1 MKIKKIL
8 MIIGIISIILIN
20 RTIEVYAW
28 VSKGTY
34 EACNIINMCISD
46 FLKFM
51 VFIIA
56 ISFVIL
62 TIKYIKNSK
71 TEQNQKA
78 KKILKWLIIT
88 IIQIAILL
96 IGAVGAIEIG
106 METYWT
112 TGERYQINYIDGY
125 ISNAIRMGAFFFII
139 VYILKSIA
147 YWFQSEEKNKQKIIN
162 LAKWQLITITLVVGL
177 LIFATNW

>member
-51 VFIIA
+51 VFFIG
-56 ISFVIL
+56 ISFVTL

-71 TEQNQKA
+71 TEQKQKA

-96 IGAVGAIEIG
+96 IGAVGALEIG

-112 TGERYQINYIDGY
+112 TGERYQINEIEEAG
-125 ISNAIRMGAFFFII
+125 
-139 VYILKSIA
+139 LKLNEDEDL
-147 YWFQSEEKNKQKIIN
+147 EEKRKIMQYSEKIN
-162 LAKWQLITITLVVGL
+162 DSLRTS
-177 LIFATNW
+177 